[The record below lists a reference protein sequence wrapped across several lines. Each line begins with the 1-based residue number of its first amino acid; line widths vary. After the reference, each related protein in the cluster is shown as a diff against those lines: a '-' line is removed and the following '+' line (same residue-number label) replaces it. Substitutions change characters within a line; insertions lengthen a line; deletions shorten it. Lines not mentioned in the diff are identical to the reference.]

1 MTVVNP
7 FNYLPGSRKLWL
19 VLAGLLVLIS
29 VGVHQAVVR
38 YRNTSYLNLLLG
50 CTPVH
55 GWRRPASISRNRASR
70 DPSAGRTG
78 SARLLVPA
86 NPGHPPERLWISIE
100 TYRPRAKP
108 IRLQILVDESIVF
121 DGQAKIGKWEKS
133 FNLGSRQFSD
143 KVMIK
148 IRSDTF
154 VPKGV
159 MDRGETTTHGCWAC
173 RLKALCYSRTR
184 VSKADQ
190 VGVLGVITDR
200 GQAQDNIQIR
210 GSFDGLS

>member
-29 VGVHQAVVR
+29 VGVRQAVVR

-55 GWRRPASISRNRASR
+55 GVAE
-70 DPSAGRTG
+70 AGFHFQEQSESGPFRWTNG
-78 SARLLVPA
+78 AARLLVPA

-121 DGQAKIGKWEKS
+121 DGQAPIGKWEKS

-143 KVMIK
+143 KVMIE

-159 MDRGETTTHGCWAC
+159 MDRG
-173 RLKALCYSRTR
+173 KNNDTR
-184 VSKADQ
+184 
-190 VGVLGVITDR
+190 VLGVQVKGIML
-200 GQAQDNIQIR
+200 QQDE
-210 GSFDGLS
+210 SK